1 MAGICRRHRAAAVGR
16 YGPSNTG
23 PTVMPLSTETETIL
37 RLRNE
42 RAWTQEQLANVA
54 GLSLRTV
61 QRIEAQ
67 GQASHDSI
75 QALAAALD
83 CNSATLLRKKGWRR
97 PLRAG
102 LSSYPGA
109 VASLAAAS
117 ILVLVLSMPSVL
129 AQPVMLNVGLTAG
142 DERLVD
148 AQLLSDEGRTSEVV
162 LADELRIELVSSV
175 TKQGDVFI
183 EILLFEPD
191 TDGSF
196 EQVAEPAV
204 LTADRRTASV
214 EFEARSGKRFM
225 LELTPE
231 L

>member
-1 MAGICRRHRAAAVGR
+1 
-16 YGPSNTG
+16 
-23 PTVMPLSTETETIL
+23 MPLSIETATIR
-37 RLRNE
+37 RLRNG
-42 RAWTQEQLANVA
+42 RTWTQEQLAHVA

-61 QRIEAQ
+61 QRIEAR
-67 GQASHDSI
+67 GQASQESL
-75 QALAAALD
+75 QAFAAALD
-83 CNSATLLRKKGWRR
+83 CQSVILLRKTGRRR
-97 PLRAG
+97 PRRAG
-102 LSSYPGA
+102 TSPYFAA

-117 ILVLVLSMPSVL
+117 ILALVLYMPSIL
-129 AQPVMLNVGLTAG
+129 AQPVMLNVGLNAG
-142 DERLVD
+142 DERLVQ

-191 TDGSF
+191 TEGSF
-196 EQVAEPAV
+196 LQVAEPAV

-214 EFEARSGKRFM
+214 EFEAKSGQHYL